1 MADLESKVVKQR
13 IGLAD
18 VAEVGGG
25 IALVYHTLKRHGWS
39 RAKIV
44 EEFAAAGGG
53 VAVLELMKKYGATA
67 YIKNHAKAAKEKVDN
82 YMKK

>member
-1 MADLESKVVKQR
+1 MTDLESKVVKQR
-13 IGLAD
+13 IGLVD

-25 IALVYHTLKRHGWS
+25 VALVYHTLKRHGWS

-44 EEFAAAGGG
+44 EEFVAAGSG
-53 VAVLELMKKYGATA
+53 VAVLELMKKYGAVT
-67 YIKNHAKAAKEKVDN
+67 YMKNHVKAAKEKVDN